1 MSPNK
6 STNLLLNAMKNTI
19 EYTKILLSRNQ
30 ISRLNQNVNILE
42 ILIVIFSVVV
52 LKTLINPFLGPSIVS
67 GIQFDIGGILFEV
80 VDYCIKIGLIFL
92 ISYTSGRAF
101 GLKNESLRY
110 FYAISIVYIG
120 VDFLDFLYG
129 RIFVSRQIMNDAYL
143 DAPIVSSL
151 PKYFLGRAIIWLT
164 ISYFGVKLLN
174 SLVGTRL
181 RIAQIIFLITT
192 IIMIL
197 LEEPIGRFMTTVF

>member
-1 MSPNK
+1 
-6 STNLLLNAMKNTI
+6 MKNTI

-42 ILIVIFSVVV
+42 ILIVIFSIVV

-129 RIFVSRQIMNDAYL
+129 RIFVSRKIMNDAYL

>member
-1 MSPNK
+1 
-6 STNLLLNAMKNTI
+6 MKNTI

-42 ILIVIFSVVV
+42 ILIVIFSIVV